1 MLNFSDIIIIGDTME
16 TLKQYFSYNKDCDL
30 SGIFYLLS
38 RKMKVIHQNAMYV
51 PVVDANH
58 IVFDNDFSFDNMA
71 LSSDFINDRKN
82 NIENLAK
89 IFIGAFLSLGT
100 EFYDLSQVDNNW
112 LINNLDEIS
121 SSITA
126 DSYPK
131 DYFESVLLNGK
142 DNYYCDYLE
151 KLKNSSELNNSLAYK
166 KVLSNAGSKY
176 YQDQSEIDTS
186 AIEKKV
192 AFINYLFYPVLILS
206 IFIVCF
212 VIYICFNF

>member
-1 MLNFSDIIIIGDTME
+1 ME
-16 TLKQYFSYNKDCDL
+16 TLKQYLSYNKDCDL
-30 SGIFYLLS
+30 SDIFYQLS
-38 RKMKVIHQNAMYV
+38 RKMKVIHQNGMYV
-51 PVVDANH
+51 PVINSEH
-58 IVFDNDFSFDNMA
+58 IVFDNDFSFDNIK
-71 LSSDFINDRKN
+71 LSLDFISDKKD
-82 NIENLAK
+82 NIQSLAK
-89 IFIGAFLSLGT
+89 VFIGAFLSLGT
-100 EFYDLSQVDNNW
+100 EFYDLSQVNNNW
-112 LINNLDEIS
+112 LLEHLDEIS
-121 SSITA
+121 STITA

-131 DYFESVLLNGK
+131 DYFEAVLLNGK